1 MIRLKKSIF
10 YLTFTITVLLVI
22 INGFN
27 YEIAIVTGFFQ
38 LDLYHSENMSSHIS
52 LLPGGIMNY
61 SATATVGA
69 DVLNLQVRMNGLT
82 SDGMFNEVLVSIN
95 GNLPT
100 NALGATIVFNDYTA
114 DYKKVKTGKFTK

>member
-1 MIRLKKSIF
+1 
-10 YLTFTITVLLVI
+10 
-22 INGFN
+22 
-27 YEIAIVTGFFQ
+27 
-38 LDLYHSENMSSHIS
+38 
-52 LLPGGIMNY
+52 MNY

>member
-1 MIRLKKSIF
+1 MSLKKSLF
-10 YLTFTITVLLVI
+10 YLTFTITDLLVI

-38 LDLYHSENMSSHIS
+38 LDLYHSENMSSYIS